1 MARSQNTIDTIRIAD
16 QTAPLSSIRTM
27 ASRRPT
33 AAAAPSPGQKIY
45 FVSLGCPKNQVDTEL
60 MLGQVEAAGHELVH
74 APEGADVIVINTCA
88 FIDAAKE
95 ESVDTILEMAQH
107 KGKAGKLVVTGCLAQ
122 RYADDLAKDIPEI
135 DHILGSADF
144 QSLAKA
150 IAPAGTI
157 TLPSGRAKRTPLP
170 VIQVSETP
178 TYIYDHE
185 APRKRIGATH
195 SAYVKVA
202 EGCDRPCSF
211 CIIPKLRG
219 PQRSRSI
226 DDIVAEARGLAAGG
240 ARELNLIAQDLTRYG
255 WDQGTSPASRQT
267 LAQLLHA
274 LGKVDVD
281 WIRLHY
287 TFPSAFDDDLIDAIA
302 REPKVVKYIDVPL
315 QHISDPMLKRMR
327 RGHSS
332 RVTRELVKT
341 LRARIDNLVLR
352 TTFIVGHPG
361 ETDAE
366 FDELCAFVA
375 ESRFD
380 RAGAFTY
387 SIEPGTTSAMLPHRV
402 DADVMAERQQV
413 LMEIQRKISRARHEA
428 MVGTEVE
435 VLVDGVSSES
445 EYLLEGRWYGQ
456 APGIDGVTYLADGQ
470 VPAGSLVRA
479 RITQASDYDLA
490 ASLELRS

>member
-1 MARSQNTIDTIRIAD
+1 MA
-16 QTAPLSSIRTM
+16 TA
-27 ASRRPT
+27 
-33 AAAAPSPGQKIY
+33 GQRIY

-60 MLGQVEAAGHELVH
+60 MLGQVAAAGHELVD
-74 APEGADVIVINTCA
+74 APEGADVIVVNTCA

-107 KGKAGKLVVTGCLAQ
+107 KGKQGKLVVTGCLAQ
-122 RYADDLAKDIPEI
+122 RYAGELANDIPEI

-144 QSLAKA
+144 QTLASA
-150 IAPAGTI
+150 IALAPVAK
-157 TLPSGRAKRTPLP
+157 LPSGKAKAKKKALP

-178 TYIYDHE
+178 SYIYDHE
-185 APRKRIGATH
+185 APRVRIGARH

-219 PQRSRSI
+219 PQRSRPI
-226 DDIVAEARGLAAGG
+226 DDIVAEARALAGEG
-240 ARELNLIAQDLTRYG
+240 VVEVNLIAQDLTRYG
-255 WDQGTSPASRQT
+255 WDQGSSPDSRQT
-267 LAQLLHA
+267 LAQLLRE
-274 LGKVDVD
+274 LGTIDELE

-287 TFPSAFDDDLIDAIA
+287 TFPSAFDDELIDTIA
-302 REPKVVKYIDVPL
+302 SVPKVVKYIDVPL
-315 QHISDPMLKRMR
+315 QHISDAMLKRMR

-332 RVTRELVKT
+332 RVTRELVKQ

-361 ETDAE
+361 ETPEE

-375 ESRFD
+375 DSKFD

-387 SIEPGTTSAMLPHRV
+387 SVEPGTTSAMLPHRV
-402 DADVMAERQQV
+402 EAEVMAERQQK
-413 LMEIQRKISRARHEA
+413 LMEIQRVISRERHEA
-428 MVGTEVE
+428 MVGQELT
-435 VLVDGVSSES
+435 VLVEGVSSES

-470 VPAGSLVRA
+470 VAPGSLVRA
-479 RITQASDYDLA
+479 RVTQASDYDLA
-490 ASLELRS
+490 ATLEL